1 MTSEEF
7 QQIIRKWGRRCQQRL
22 KRISHNSGEEFS
34 RFFFRPFAMSKART
48 TFLILLSGFTA
59 VGLILPSSTAEIY
72 KYVDKDGAVHL
83 TNMPI
88 QAGTDFEGCYTAI
101 WKAAE
106 RYRVNYALVKAV
118 IKTESN
124 FNPQAV
130 SPAGARGLMQ
140 LMPATADALG
150 IDDSFHPEE
159 NIHGGV
165 RHLRYLLDLFNGDLR
180 LALAAYNAGERVVFR
195 YKGIP
200 PYRET
205 RMYVQRV
212 LRNFQDYSSEPKE
225 PDSF

>member
-1 MTSEEF
+1 MPRVHKTY
-7 QQIIRKWGRRCQQRL
+7 
-22 KRISHNSGEEFS
+22 
-34 RFFFRPFAMSKART
+34 
-48 TFLILLSGFTA
+48 LILLCGLFA
-59 VGLILPSSTAEIY
+59 AGLIAPSSTAEIY

-88 QAGTDFEGCYTAI
+88 QGGADFEGCYTAI
-101 WKAAE
+101 WNAAE

-150 IDDSFHPEE
+150 IDDSFHPGE

-165 RHLRYLLDLFNGDLR
+165 RHLRYLLDLFKGDLR

-225 PDSF
+225 LDSF